1 MEYKGQSF
9 DTMGAIFNEA
19 VRLAKTDVEE
29 AQRFFGAYV
38 QHIYNNADDLTALPE
53 DERLAAAESRAKGN
67 FGYFAGYYNAEVCDL
82 VYKTFSCS
90 HPIYG
95 DHPFNS

>member
-9 DTMGAIFNEA
+9 DTMDAIFNEA
-19 VRLAKTDVEE
+19 VRLARTDVEE
-29 AQRFFGAYV
+29 ALRFFSAYI
-38 QHIYNNADDLTALPE
+38 QYIYNEADDLITLAK
-53 DERLAAAESRAKGN
+53 DERLVVAESRAKSN
-67 FGYFAGYYNAEVCDL
+67 FGYFAGYYNEDVCDL

-95 DHPFNS
+95 DHPFNF

>member
-9 DTMGAIFNEA
+9 NTMGGIFNEA
-19 VRLAKTDVEE
+19 VRLTKTDVEE
-29 AQRFFGAYV
+29 ALRFFGAYV
-38 QHIYNNADDLTALPE
+38 QYIYNEAEDLAALPE
-53 DERLAAAESRAKGN
+53 NERLAAAESRAKSN
-67 FGYFAGYYNAEVCDL
+67 FGYFAGYYDAEVCDL

-95 DHPFNS
+95 NHPFNS

>member
-9 DTMGAIFNEA
+9 NTFAAIFNEA
-19 VRLAKTDVEE
+19 IRLVKTDVEE
-29 AQRFFGAYV
+29 AQRFFNAYV
-38 QHIYNNADDLTALPE
+38 QYIYNNAPDLAAMAE
-53 DERLAAAESRAKGN
+53 DERLAAAESRAKSN

-82 VYKTFSCS
+82 VYKTFSCN

-95 DHPFNS
+95 DHPFSV

>member
-9 DTMGAIFNEA
+9 NTIGDIFNEA
-19 VRLAKTDVEE
+19 VRLAKTDTEE
-29 AQRFFGAYV
+29 ALRFFSAYV
-38 QHIYNNADDLTALPE
+38 QYIYNEADDLTALSE
-53 DERLAAAESRAKGN
+53 DERLAAAKSRAKSN
-67 FGYFAGYYNAEVCDL
+67 FGYYAGYYNAEVCDL

-95 DHPFNS
+95 DHPFNT

>member
-9 DTMGAIFNEA
+9 ETMGAIFNEA

-29 AQRFFGAYV
+29 ALRFFGAYV
-38 QHIYNNADDLTALPE
+38 QHIYNKADDLTALAE
-53 DERLAAAESRAKGN
+53 DERLAAAESRAKSN
-67 FGYFAGYYNAEVCDL
+67 FGYFAGYYDAEVCDL

-90 HPIYG
+90 HPIFG
-95 DHPFNS
+95 DHPFGA